1 MEVEH
6 SCLNNLRKREK
17 EMLPYFLRQ
26 LLEVYKVTQG
36 QHVMIKLILLTMNSF
51 RKYWKNLCYEVWY
64 EK

>member
-51 RKYWKNLCYEVWY
+51 RKY
-64 EK
+64 